1 MDQRYVRSLRTGD
14 RVMQVMLIHGQ
25 RRQNLYDLI
34 VSRVHRVSA
43 IGLRVAL
50 VRQWQDDLVLA
61 YRGWKLHGDRNLD
74 ALLALMR
81 ERGSELTSTATLR
94 QWLLRQTLCPADKED
109 LRRLAE
115 VLEMGFVREH
125 YRRIYG
131 AASHLRGL
139 HRGLANR
146 LNRWLE
152 QQAVGAEEDEAVVD
166 ENLGLRFGD
175 FRSSLQVLVVEGVAT
190 IEGPF
195 LRTTLGA
202 AGREQ

>member
-1 MDQRYVRSLRTGD
+1 
-14 RVMQVMLIHGQ
+14 MLIHGQ

-61 YRGWKLHGDRNLD
+61 YVVEAAREPQPGCAARAHEGARQRAHEHGDAAAVAAAPDPVSGRQGGPAAARGGAGD
-74 ALLALMR
+74 GVR
-81 ERGSELTSTATLR
+81 ERALSTHIRGSKSFTRAAS
-94 QWLLRQTLCPADKED
+94 
-109 LRRLAE
+109 RLGEPPEQVA
-115 VLEMGFVREH
+115 
-125 YRRIYG
+125 G
-131 AASHLRGL
+131 AAGGRS
-139 HRGLANR
+139 
-146 LNRWLE
+146 
-152 QQAVGAEEDEAVVD
+152 EEDEAVVD